1 MTLQPTFREALAE
14 ADRPLIGLWSVAGSV
29 LITEIIAGAGP
40 DWVLID
46 MEHSANSLESVQL
59 QLQVLA
65 GYPGVSPVVRVPIG
79 DDVTLKR
86 VLDLGAQTV
95 LVPMV
100 GTAEEA
106 RELVAAVRYPPAGRR
121 GVGSALSRSARWNR
135 VDGYLTDADDHVA
148 LFVQIESVHAVE
160 HAAEIAAVD
169 GVAGVF
175 VGPADLAAS
184 LGVIG
189 QQAHPEVVA
198 AVHRVFDAVTA
209 AGKPVGVNAFAP
221 EAAQAYLAA
230 GASFVAVAA
239 DVSLLARASESA
251 VSRFRP

>member
-1 MTLQPTFREALAE
+1 MTLPPTFREALAG
-14 ADRPLIGLWSVAGSV
+14 ADRPLIGLWSVAGSA

-46 MEHSANSLESVQL
+46 MEHSANSLQSVQL

-65 GYPGVSPVVRVPIG
+65 GYPRVSPVVRVPIG

-100 GTAEEA
+100 GSAAQA
-106 RELVAAVRYPPAGRR
+106 RELVTAVRYPPAGRR

-135 VDGYLTDADDHVA
+135 VDSYLTHADDHVA
-148 LFVQIESVHAVE
+148 LFVQIESADAAE
-160 HAAEIAAVD
+160 NAAEIAAVD

-189 QQAHPEVVA
+189 QQTHPEVVA
-198 AVHRVFDAVTA
+198 AVHQVFDAVIA
-209 AGKPVGVNAFAP
+209 VGKPVGVNAFAP
-221 EAAQAYLAA
+221 DAAEAYLTA

-251 VSRFRP
+251 LARFRA

>member
-1 MTLQPTFREALAE
+1 
-14 ADRPLIGLWSVAGSV
+14 
-29 LITEIIAGAGP
+29 
-40 DWVLID
+40 

-100 GTAEEA
+100 GTAEQA
-106 RELVAAVRYPPAGRR
+106 RELVSAVRYPPMGRR

-135 VDGYLTDADDHVA
+135 IDGYLAHADDHVA
-148 LFVQIESVHAVE
+148 LFVQIESADAVE

-189 QQAHPEVVA
+189 QQAHPKVVA
-198 AVHRVFDAVTA
+198 AVHRVFSAVTT

-221 EAAQAYLAA
+221 EAAEAYLAA

-239 DVSLLARASESA
+239 DVSLLARACESA
-251 VSRFRP
+251 LSRFRP

>member
-1 MTLQPTFREALAE
+1 MTLQATFREALA
-14 ADRPLIGLWSVAGSV
+14 AAGRPMIGLWSVAGSPLV
-29 LITEIIAGAGP
+29 TEIIAGAGP

-65 GYPGVSPVVRVPIG
+65 GYPSVSPVVRVPFG

-86 VLDLGAQTV
+86 VLDLGAQNV

-100 GTAEEA
+100 GTAEQA

-135 VDGYLTDADDHVA
+135 VDDYLRNADEHVS
-148 LFVQIESVHAVE
+148 LFVQIESADAVAQ
-160 HAAEIAAVD
+160 AAEIAAVD

-189 QQAHPEVVA
+189 EQTHPEVVA
-198 AVHRVFDAVTA
+198 AVHRVVDAVIA

-221 EAAQAYLAA
+221 DAADAYLAA
-230 GASFVAVAA
+230 GASFIAVAA

-251 VSRFRP
+251 LARFRP

>member
-1 MTLQPTFREALAE
+1 MTLQPTFREALAA
-14 ADRPLIGLWSVAGSV
+14 ADRPMIGLWSVAGSPLV
-29 LITEIIAGAGP
+29 TEIIAGAQP

-65 GYPGVSPVVRVPIG
+65 GYPSASPVVRVPFG

-86 VLDLGAQTV
+86 VLDLGAQNV

-100 GTAEEA
+100 GTAAQA
-106 RELVAAVRYPPAGRR
+106 RDLVAAVRYPPAGRR

-135 VDGYLTDADDHVA
+135 VDNYLRNADEHVS
-148 LFVQIESVHAVE
+148 LFVQIESADAVAQ
-160 HAAEIAAVD
+160 AAEIAAVD

-189 QQAHPEVVA
+189 EQTQPEVVA
-198 AVHRVFDAVTA
+198 AVHRVFDAVIA

-221 EAAQAYLAA
+221 DAADAYLAA
-230 GASFVAVAA
+230 GASFIAVAA

-251 VSRFRP
+251 LARFRP